1 MDKIAH
7 KVYEINVMR
16 QALRVLKSY
25 HVQRTQYNRL
35 RECAENYHRVL
46 MTKTGFE
53 ILKLY
58 QRLSAERKQVKNK
71 VDSIYQTN
79 LKIKLLRFI
88 RQSNKWFRRTELTV
102 YSHMHTRYQTNILH
116 ALKNY
121 AQRKHLQILS
131 KNTSQMY
138 LIYYFLQNSKTLQGY
153 EMKHYT
159 QSVIPYYN

>member
-1 MDKIAH
+1 
-7 KVYEINVMR
+7 
-16 QALRVLKSY
+16 
-25 HVQRTQYNRL
+25 
-35 RECAENYHRVL
+35 

-121 AQRKHLQILS
+121 A
-131 KNTSQMY
+131 
-138 LIYYFLQNSKTLQGY
+138 
-153 EMKHYT
+153 
-159 QSVIPYYN
+159 